1 MAVFSALGVLLALVA
16 IRRHRMARGTA
27 QDAAASAA
35 AHLHTLPTTAAGGAS
50 PTADDSPRPDHLDG
64 ASP

>member
-1 MAVFSALGVLLALVA
+1 
-16 IRRHRMARGTA
+16 MARGTV

-35 AHLHTLPTTAAGGAS
+35 AHLHTLPTTAVAPSSSA
-50 PTADDSPRPDHLDG
+50 ADDSRPDHVDG